1 MLEYSERKNKGK
13 LMLDK
18 KKSIIVV
25 VIVLIVGCC
34 AYKLL
39 YKGQNAIVLNGNVEI
54 HDVNLAFRV
63 AGRVDTIKVEE
74 GGYVKKGDL
83 LASLDKDV
91 FQAKLDYA
99 KAQLKAE
106 TINFQNAEKD
116 YRRNAG
122 LLKKK
127 SVSEKVYDASK
138 TAYEVAKSKVEAAQA
153 TYDYMNIDYKDADL
167 FSPVDGTVLTRN
179 IEPGEMIASGTVVFS
194 IMPNAQTR
202 IKTFANE
209 AVLSRIKLGD
219 TVYVN
224 IETMPKKKFKGHIG
238 FISSEA
244 EFTPKN
250 IETSELRT
258 SLMYRVRVILDEPA
272 PELKQGM
279 PVTVSYEK

>member
-1 MLEYSERKNKGK
+1 MNKKG
-13 LMLDK
+13 LF
-18 KKSIIVV
+18 
-25 VIVLIVGCC
+25 VGTVGIAVCGAL
-34 AYKLL
+34 AYKFLFA
-39 YKGQNAIVLNGNVEI
+39 KSDAIILNGNVEI

-63 AGRVDTIKVEE
+63 AGRVDTIKVDE
-74 GGYVKKGDL
+74 GARVKKGEL

-91 FQAKLDYA
+91 FKAKLDYA

-116 YRRNAG
+116 YKRNIG

-127 SVSEKVYDASK
+127 SVSEKVFDASK

-153 TYDYMNIDYKDADL
+153 TCDYMNIDYKDADL
-167 FSPVDGTVLTRN
+167 FSPVDGIVLTRN

-194 IMPNAQTR
+194 IMPNTQTR
-202 IKTFANE
+202 IKTFASE
-209 AVLSRIKLGD
+209 TVLSRIKRGD
-219 TVYVN
+219 IVYVN

-258 SLMYRVRVILDEPA
+258 SLMYRIRVILDEPA

>member
-1 MLEYSERKNKGK
+1 MNDRY
-13 LMLDK
+13 MLDK
-18 KKSIIVV
+18 KKSIIIAI
-25 VIVLIVGCC
+25 IVMIVGCG
-34 AYKLL
+34 AYKFL
-39 YKGQNAIVLNGNVEI
+39 YKGQDAIVLNGNVEI

-63 AGRVDTIKVEE
+63 AGRVDTINVDE
-74 GGYVKKGDL
+74 GAFVKKGEL

-91 FQAKLDYA
+91 LQAKLDYA

-106 TINFQNAEKD
+106 TINFKNAEKD

-209 AVLSRIKLGD
+209 AVLSRIKRGD
-219 TVYVN
+219 VVYVN
-224 IETMPKKKFKGHIG
+224 IETMPQKKFKGHIG

-258 SLMYRVRVILDEPA
+258 SLMYRIRVILDEPA